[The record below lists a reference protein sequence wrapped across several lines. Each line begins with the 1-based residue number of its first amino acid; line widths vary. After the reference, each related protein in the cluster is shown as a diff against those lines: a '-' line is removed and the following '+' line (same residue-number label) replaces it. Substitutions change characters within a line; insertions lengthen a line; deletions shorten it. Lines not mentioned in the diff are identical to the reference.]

1 MTDMARKDV
10 LDQLE
15 KIFTRIE
22 MDYDYIWRL
31 PDHGV
36 LSYGE
41 YKALETVIQWLRE
54 FPEWIYAND
63 TIKNTWLCGEI
74 DKIENA
80 LGFRLFYWQKYYM
93 VHQRFRY
100 YGATTA
106 KNLTELITY
115 RDKEPLDFR
124 KKSSTHK
131 ECCERHDLLRLK
143 KKLDDAGIQ
152 TRKVLLPGEP
162 VSSDNKS
169 KEENINVEPFNY
181 FFAICHDIYKQIKE
195 ELPKP
200 PVEDPATKFI
210 RECRDAVV
218 TDQGKMNLIILEEL
232 KKRGIHVTEENAVA
246 WSKRIKIVDAGGFGK
261 EYHNFY
267 VYLNKEWE
275 FTIKRTC
282 DANLHCSGYVQ
293 KITYAYE
300 VSDELPPEGITL

>member
-1 MTDMARKDV
+1 MKREDV
-10 LDQLE
+10 LETLE
-15 KIFTRIE
+15 RIFTRVE
-22 MDYDYIWRL
+22 MCSDYIWRL

-36 LSYGE
+36 LTYGE
-41 YKALETVIQWLRE
+41 YKALEIVIQWLRE
-54 FPEWIYAND
+54 FSEWIYGD
-63 TIKNTWLCGEI
+63 IGISDSWLCGEI
-74 DKIENA
+74 DEIENA
-80 LGFRLFYWQKYYM
+80 LGFRLFCWQKYYM
-93 VHQRFRY
+93 VYQRFRC
-100 YGATTA
+100 YGETTA
-106 KNLTELITY
+106 KNLTELVTY
-115 RDKEPLDFR
+115 RNDEPLDFR
-124 KKSSTHK
+124 KKASTHK
-131 ECCERHDLLRLK
+131 ECCERYDLLRLK

-282 DANLHCSGYVQ
+282 DANLDCSGYVWE
-293 KITYAYE
+293 ITYAYE